1 MELIKDI
8 FNNEWVINIGTGL
21 LVYIIT
27 TIISKIILNKAT
39 NKEKQVDNANKEIIR
54 ILKLY
59 VVEKNMLNGDTKL
72 DKLLAEAN
80 RQIGELNAYSLL
92 IPNVD
97 LYIKMHV
104 KIEANKSSRIEGT
117 RTTVEEDL
125 LDVSDINPEKRDDW
139 EEVQNY
145 VKSTNYGVERIREGF
160 PVCTRLIREIHKILM
175 NGVRGEHKTPGEF
188 RTSQNWIGG
197 SMPSTAVYVP
207 PPHTEVA
214 ECLTDFEKF
223 INNEEIDTP
232 DLIKIAIL
240 HYQFES
246 IHPFLDG
253 NGRIGRLLVPLY
265 IQSKGM
271 LVKSCLYISDYIERN
286 KDTYYDMLTR
296 VRTHNDM
303 ISWIKFFLQ
312 AVIETSKT
320 AKEKFRKVVELT
332 MEMDKVI
339 MDLPVKPENAKKV
352 IDVLYNEPV
361 INRKKLMEITN
372 MKASTLKDT
381 VNALLE
387 RNIILEIT
395 GYSRNQVFAF
405 QNYIDLFLT

>member
-1 MELIKDI
+1 MKLEEYKSGEYVKMNDYKAFIP
-8 FNNEWVINIGTGL
+8 
-21 LVYIIT
+21 
-27 TIISKIILNKAT
+27 SKINY
-39 NKEKQVDNANKEIIR
+39 NWGWD
-54 ILKLY
+54 
-59 VVEKNMLNGDTKL
+59 DTKL

-125 LDVSDINPEKRDDW
+125 LDITDINPEKRDDW

-145 VKSTNYGVERIREGF
+145 VKATNYGVERIKNGF
-160 PVCTRLIREIHKILM
+160 PVCTRLIRELHKILM
-175 NGVRGEHKTPGEF
+175 QGVRGEHKTPGKF

-197 SMPSTAVYVP
+197 SMPSNAVYVP
-207 PPHTEVA
+207 PPHTEIV

-253 NGRIGRLLVPLY
+253 NGRIGRLLIPLY

-271 LVKSCLYISDYIERN
+271 LDKSCLYISDYIERN

-303 ISWIKFFLQ
+303 IAWIKFFLE

-320 AKEKFRKVVELT
+320 AKEKFRNAVELT
-332 MEMDKVI
+332 MEMDKTI
-339 MDLPVKPENAKKV
+339 IDLPIKAENAKKV
-352 IDVLYNEPV
+352 IDVLYNEPI

-372 MKASTLKDT
+372 IRPSTLKDT
-381 VNALLE
+381 VNVLLE
-387 RNIILEIT
+387 NNIIVETT

-405 QNYIDLFLT
+405 QKYIDLFLK

>member
-1 MELIKDI
+1 MKLEEYKSGEYVKMNDYKAFIP
-8 FNNEWVINIGTGL
+8 
-21 LVYIIT
+21 
-27 TIISKIILNKAT
+27 SKINY
-39 NKEKQVDNANKEIIR
+39 NWGWD
-54 ILKLY
+54 
-59 VVEKNMLNGDTKL
+59 DTKL

-145 VKSTNYGVERIREGF
+145 VKATNYGVERIRDGF
-160 PVCTRLIREIHKILM
+160 PVCTRLIREIHEILM
-175 NGVRGEHKTPGEF
+175 QGVRGEHKTPGEF

-214 ECLTDFEKF
+214 ECLSDFEKF

-232 DLIKIAIL
+232 DLVKIAIL

-253 NGRIGRLLVPLY
+253 NGRIGRLLIPLY

-271 LVKSCLYISDYIERN
+271 LEKSCLYISDYIERN

-303 ISWIKFFLQ
+303 IGWIKFFLE

-332 MEMDKVI
+332 VEMDKIIVN
-339 MDLPVKPENAKKV
+339 LPVKSDNAKKL
-352 IDVLYNEPV
+352 INVLYNEPI
-361 INRKKLMEITN
+361 INRKKLCNITKIKEGTIKN
-372 MKASTLKDT
+372 II
-381 VNALLE
+381 NCLLE
-387 RNIILEIT
+387 NDIIVETT
-395 GYSRNQVFAF
+395 GYSRNQIFTF
-405 QNYIDLFLT
+405 QKYTDLFLK

>member
-1 MELIKDI
+1 MKLEEYKSGEYVKMNDYKAFIP
-8 FNNEWVINIGTGL
+8 
-21 LVYIIT
+21 
-27 TIISKIILNKAT
+27 SKINY
-39 NKEKQVDNANKEIIR
+39 NWGWD
-54 ILKLY
+54 
-59 VVEKNMLNGDTKL
+59 DTKL
-72 DKLLAEAN
+72 NKLLAEAN

-125 LDVSDINPEKRDDW
+125 LDVTEINPERRDDW
-139 EEVQNY
+139 VEVKNY
-145 VKSTNYGVERIREGF
+145 VKATNYGVKRINDDF
-160 PVCTRLIREIHKILM
+160 PVCTRLIRELHKILM
-175 NGVRGEHKTPGEF
+175 QGVRGEHKTPGEF

-207 PPHTEVA
+207 PPHTEIA
-214 ECLTDFEKF
+214 DCLTDFEKF
-223 INNEEIDTP
+223 INDEEIDTP

-271 LVKSCLYISDYIERN
+271 LNKPCLYISDYIERN
-286 KDTYYDMLTR
+286 KGIYYDLLTR
-296 VRTHNDM
+296 VRTNNDM
-303 ISWIKFFLQ
+303 IAWIKFFLE

-332 MEMDKVI
+332 VEMDKAI
-339 MDLPVKPENAKKV
+339 INLPVKAENAKKV
-352 IDVLYNEPV
+352 IDVLYNEPI
-361 INRKKLMEITN
+361 INRKKLMEITDI
-372 MKASTLKDT
+372 KPSTLKDT
-381 VNALLE
+381 VNVLLE
-387 RNIILEIT
+387 NNIIVETT
-395 GYSRNQVFAF
+395 GYNRNQVFAF
-405 QNYIDLFLT
+405 QNYIDLFLK

>member
-1 MELIKDI
+1 MKLEEYQSGSYVKMDDYQAFIP
-8 FNNEWVINIGTGL
+8 
-21 LVYIIT
+21 
-27 TIISKIILNKAT
+27 SKINY
-39 NKEKQVDNANKEIIR
+39 NWGWD
-54 ILKLY
+54 
-59 VVEKNMLNGDTKL
+59 DTKL

-117 RTTVEEDL
+117 KTTIEEDL
-125 LDVSDINPEKRDDW
+125 LDIADINPEKRDDW

-145 VKSTNYGVERIREGF
+145 VKAINYGVAKIKDGF

-175 NGVRGEHKTPGEF
+175 QGVRGEHKTPGEF
-188 RTSQNWIGG
+188 RVSQNWIGG
-197 SMPSTAVYVP
+197 TMPSTAVYVP
-207 PPHTEVA
+207 PPFTEIA
-214 ECLTDFEKF
+214 DCLTDFEKF

-271 LVKSCLYISDYIERN
+271 LDKSCLYISDYIEKN
-286 KDTYYDMLTR
+286 KEIYYDLLTR
-296 VRTHNDM
+296 VRTHNDL
-303 ISWIKFFLQ
+303 INWIKFFLE

-320 AKEKFRKVVELT
+320 AKDKFRKVVEFT
-332 MEMDKVI
+332 KVVDKMI
-339 MDLPVKPENAKKV
+339 LDFPVKTENVKKV
-352 IDVLYNEPV
+352 LEILYNEPV
-361 INRKKLMEITN
+361 INRKKLCDLTG
-372 MKASTLKDT
+372 LKEGT
-381 VNALLE
+381 IK
-387 RNIILEIT
+387 NIINCLLKKNIIVETT
-395 GYSRNQVFAF
+395 GYSRNQIFTF
-405 QNYIDLFLT
+405 QKYTDLFLK

>member
-1 MELIKDI
+1 MKLEDYKSGQYVKMNDYKAFIP
-8 FNNEWVINIGTGL
+8 
-21 LVYIIT
+21 
-27 TIISKIILNKAT
+27 SKINH
-39 NKEKQVDNANKEIIR
+39 NWGWD
-54 ILKLY
+54 
-59 VVEKNMLNGDTKL
+59 DTKL

-125 LDVSDINPEKRDDW
+125 LDVTDINPEKRDDW

-145 VKSTNYGVERIREGF
+145 VKATNYGVERIKNGF
-160 PVCTRLIREIHKILM
+160 PVCTRLIRELHKILM
-175 NGVRGEHKTPGEF
+175 QGVRGEHKTPGEF

-197 SMPSTAVYVP
+197 SMPSNAVYVP
-207 PPHTEVA
+207 PPHTEIA

-253 NGRIGRLLVPLY
+253 NGRIGRLLIPLY

-271 LVKSCLYISDYIERN
+271 LDKSCLYISDYIERN

-303 ISWIKFFLQ
+303 IAWIKFFLE

-320 AKEKFRKVVELT
+320 AKEKFRNVVELT

-339 MDLPVKPENAKKV
+339 VNLPVKSDNVKKV

-361 INRKKLMEITN
+361 INRKKLCDITKIKEGTIKN
-372 MKASTLKDT
+372 II
-381 VNALLE
+381 NCLLE
-387 RNIILEIT
+387 NNIIVETT
-395 GYSRNQVFAF
+395 GYSRNQIFTF
-405 QNYIDLFLT
+405 QKYTDLFLK

>member
-1 MELIKDI
+1 M
-8 FNNEWVINIGTGL
+8 
-21 LVYIIT
+21 
-27 TIISKIILNKAT
+27 
-39 NKEKQVDNANKEIIR
+39 Q
-54 ILKLY
+54 
-59 VVEKNMLNGDTKL
+59 
-72 DKLLAEAN
+72 
-80 RQIGELNAYSLL
+80 
-92 IPNVD
+92 
-97 LYIKMHV
+97 
-104 KIEANKSSRIEGT
+104 
-117 RTTVEEDL
+117 
-125 LDVSDINPEKRDDW
+125 
-139 EEVQNY
+139 
-145 VKSTNYGVERIREGF
+145 
-160 PVCTRLIREIHKILM
+160 
-175 NGVRGEHKTPGEF
+175 GVRGEHKTPGEF

-207 PPHTEVA
+207 PPHTEIA
-214 ECLTDFEKF
+214 ECLTDFERF

-253 NGRIGRLLVPLY
+253 NGRIGRLLIPLY

-271 LVKSCLYISDYIERN
+271 LDKSCLYISDYIERN

-303 ISWIKFFLQ
+303 IGWIKFFLE

-332 MEMDKVI
+332 LQMDKII

-352 IDVLYNEPV
+352 LDVLYNEPIVSRKKIIENTGMKFTTLVGV
-361 INRKKLMEITN
+361 IN
-372 MKASTLKDT
+372 
-381 VNALLE
+381 ALQE
-387 RNIILEIT
+387 KSILIETT

-405 QNYIDLFLT
+405 QRYIDLFLK

>member
-1 MELIKDI
+1 MKLEEYKAGKYIK
-8 FNNEWVINIGTGL
+8 INDYNAFIP
-21 LVYIIT
+21 
-27 TIISKIILNKAT
+27 SKINC
-39 NKEKQVDNANKEIIR
+39 NWGWD
-54 ILKLY
+54 
-59 VVEKNMLNGDTKL
+59 DTKL
-72 DKLLAEAN
+72 DKLLADAN

-97 LYIKMHV
+97 LYIKMHI

-125 LDVSDINPEKRDDW
+125 LDISDINPEKRDDW

-145 VKSTNYGVERIREGF
+145 VKATNYGVEKIKEGF

-175 NGVRGEHKTPGEF
+175 QGVRGEHKMPGEF
-188 RTSQNWIGG
+188 RISQNWIGG
-197 SMPSTAVYVP
+197 NMPSNAIYVP
-207 PPHTEVA
+207 PPHMEIS

-223 INNEEIDTP
+223 INNDKIDTP

-253 NGRIGRLLVPLY
+253 NGRIGRLLIPLY

-271 LVKSCLYISDYIERN
+271 LDKSCLYISDYIERN
-286 KDTYYDMLTR
+286 KSVYYDMLTR

-303 ISWIKFFLQ
+303 ISWIKFFLK
-312 AVIETSKT
+312 AVIETSKI
-320 AKEKFRKVVELT
+320 AKDKFRSVVELT
-332 MEMDKVI
+332 MQMDRML
-339 MDLPVKPENAKKV
+339 MDLPVMPDNARKV
-352 IDVLYNEPV
+352 LDVLYNEPIVSRKRIIESTGMRFTTLVGV
-361 INRKKLMEITN
+361 IN
-372 MKASTLKDT
+372 
-381 VNALLE
+381 ALQDK
-387 RNIILEIT
+387 NILIETT

-405 QNYIDLFLT
+405 QRYIDLFLK

>member
-1 MELIKDI
+1 MKLEEYKSGEYIKMNDYKAFI
-8 FNNEWVINIGTGL
+8 P
-21 LVYIIT
+21 
-27 TIISKIILNKAT
+27 SKINY
-39 NKEKQVDNANKEIIR
+39 NWGWD
-54 ILKLY
+54 
-59 VVEKNMLNGDTKL
+59 DTKL

-117 RTTVEEDL
+117 KTTVEEDL
-125 LDVSDINPEKRDDW
+125 LDVTDINPEKRDDW

-145 VKSTNYGVERIREGF
+145 VKATNYGVERIKKGF
-160 PVCTRLIREIHKILM
+160 PVCTRLIREIHRILM
-175 NGVRGEHKTPGEF
+175 QGVRGEHKTPGEF

-207 PPHTEVA
+207 PPHTEVV
-214 ECLTDFEKF
+214 ECLSDFEKF
-223 INNEEIDTP
+223 INNEKIDTP

-253 NGRIGRLLVPLY
+253 NGRIGRLLIPLY

-271 LVKSCLYISDYIERN
+271 LEKPCLYISDYIERN
-286 KDTYYDMLTR
+286 KDIYYDMLTR
-296 VRTHNDM
+296 VRTRNDM
-303 ISWIKFFLQ
+303 IGWIKFFLE

-320 AKEKFRKVVELT
+320 AKEKFRNVVEFT
-332 MEMDKVI
+332 VEMDKTI
-339 MDLPVKPENAKKV
+339 IELPIKTENAKKV
-352 IDVLYNEPV
+352 IDLLYDEPV
-361 INRKKLMEITN
+361 LTRNKMSEITGIKLTTIN
-372 MKASTLKDT
+372 GI
-381 VNALLE
+381 VNALLDK
-387 RNIILEIT
+387 RIITETT
-395 GYSRNQVFAF
+395 GYSRNQIFAF
-405 QNYIDLFLT
+405 EKYINLFLK

>member
-1 MELIKDI
+1 MKLEEYKSGEYVKMNDYKAFIP
-8 FNNEWVINIGTGL
+8 
-21 LVYIIT
+21 
-27 TIISKIILNKAT
+27 SKINY
-39 NKEKQVDNANKEIIR
+39 NWGWD
-54 ILKLY
+54 
-59 VVEKNMLNGDTKL
+59 DTKL

-125 LDVSDINPEKRDDW
+125 LDIADITPEKRDDW

-145 VKSTNYGVERIREGF
+145 VKATNYGVERIAKGF
-160 PVCTRLIREIHKILM
+160 PVCTRLIREIHQILM
-175 NGVRGEHKTPGEF
+175 QGVRGEYKTPGEF

-197 SMPSTAVYVP
+197 SMLSTAVYVP
-207 PPHTEVA
+207 PPHTEIA
-214 ECLTDFEKF
+214 EYLTDFEKF
-223 INNEEIDTP
+223 INDEEIDTP

-253 NGRIGRLLVPLY
+253 NGRIGRLLIPLY

-271 LVKSCLYISDYIERN
+271 LEKPCLYVSDYIERN

-303 ISWIKFFLQ
+303 IGWIKFFLE

-320 AKEKFRKVVELT
+320 TKDKFRKVVELT
-332 MEMDKVI
+332 MEMEKVI
-339 MDLPVKPENAKKV
+339 MNLPVKPENAKKV
-352 IDVLYNEPV
+352 IDVLYDEPIV
-361 INRKKLMEITN
+361 SRKRIIEKTG
-372 MKASTLKDT
+372 MKFTTLT
-381 VNALLE
+381 G
-387 RNIILEIT
+387 IIKAFQEKQILIETT

-405 QNYIDLFLT
+405 QKYIDLFLK

>member
-1 MELIKDI
+1 MKLEEYKSGEYTKMNDYKAFIPIK
-8 FNNEWVINIGTGL
+8 INYNWGW
-21 LVYIIT
+21 
-27 TIISKIILNKAT
+27 
-39 NKEKQVDNANKEIIR
+39 D
-54 ILKLY
+54 
-59 VVEKNMLNGDTKL
+59 DTKL

-117 RTTVEEDL
+117 KTTVEEDL
-125 LDVSDINPEKRDDW
+125 LDVTDINPEKRDDW

-145 VKSTNYGVERIREGF
+145 VKATNYGVERIKKGF
-160 PVCTRLIREIHKILM
+160 PVCTRLIREIHRILM
-175 NGVRGEHKTPGEF
+175 QGVRGEHKTPGEF

-207 PPHTEVA
+207 PPHTEVV
-214 ECLTDFEKF
+214 ECLSDFEKF
-223 INNEEIDTP
+223 INNEKIDTP

-253 NGRIGRLLVPLY
+253 NGRIGRLLIPLY

-271 LVKSCLYISDYIERN
+271 LEKPCLYISDYIERN
-286 KDTYYDMLTR
+286 KDIYYDMLTR
-296 VRTHNDM
+296 VRTRNDM
-303 ISWIKFFLQ
+303 IGWIKFFLE

-320 AKEKFRKVVELT
+320 AKEKFRNVVEFT
-332 MEMDKVI
+332 MEMDKTI
-339 MDLPVKPENAKKV
+339 IELPIKTENAKKV
-352 IDVLYNEPV
+352 IDLLYDEPV
-361 INRKKLMEITN
+361 LTRNKMSEITGIKLTTIN
-372 MKASTLKDT
+372 GI
-381 VNALLE
+381 VNALLDK
-387 RNIILEIT
+387 RIITETT
-395 GYSRNQVFAF
+395 GYSRNQIFAF
-405 QNYIDLFLT
+405 EKYINLFLK

>member
-1 MELIKDI
+1 MKLEEYKSGEYVKLNDYKAFIP
-8 FNNEWVINIGTGL
+8 
-21 LVYIIT
+21 
-27 TIISKIILNKAT
+27 SKINY
-39 NKEKQVDNANKEIIR
+39 NWGWD
-54 ILKLY
+54 
-59 VVEKNMLNGDTKL
+59 DTKL

-117 RTTVEEDL
+117 RTTIEEDL
-125 LDVSDINPEKRDDW
+125 LDVTDINPEKRDDW

-145 VKSTNYGVERIREGF
+145 VKATNYGIERIKNGF
-160 PVCTRLIREIHKILM
+160 PVCTRLIRELHKILM
-175 NGVRGEHKTPGEF
+175 KGVRGEHKTPGEF

-207 PPHTEVA
+207 PPHTEIA

-240 HYQFES
+240 HYQFET

-253 NGRIGRLLVPLY
+253 NGRIGRLLIPLY

-271 LVKSCLYISDYIERN
+271 LDKSCLYISDYIERN

-303 ISWIKFFLQ
+303 IAWIKFFLE
-312 AVIETSKT
+312 AVIETSKI
-320 AKEKFRKVVELT
+320 AKEKFRSVVELT

-339 MDLPVKPENAKKV
+339 LDLPIKAENAKKV
-352 IDVLYNEPV
+352 IDVLYNEPI

-372 MKASTLKDT
+372 IRPSTLKDT
-381 VNALLE
+381 VNVLLE
-387 RNIILEIT
+387 NNVIVETT

-405 QNYIDLFLT
+405 QKYIDLFLK

>member
-1 MELIKDI
+1 MKLEEYKSGKYIK
-8 FNNEWVINIGTGL
+8 INDYKAFIP
-21 LVYIIT
+21 
-27 TIISKIILNKAT
+27 SKINY
-39 NKEKQVDNANKEIIR
+39 NWGWDN
-54 ILKLY
+54 
-59 VVEKNMLNGDTKL
+59 TKL
-72 DKLLAEAN
+72 NKLLAEAN

-125 LDVSDINPEKRDDW
+125 LDITDINPEKRDDW

-145 VKSTNYGVERIREGF
+145 VKATNYGVERIKNGF
-160 PVCTRLIREIHKILM
+160 PVCSRLIRELHKILM
-175 NGVRGEHKTPGEF
+175 QGVRGEYKTPGKF
-188 RTSQNWIGG
+188 RISQNWIGG
-197 SMPSTAVYVP
+197 SMPSNAVYVP
-207 PPHTEVA
+207 PPHTEIVG
-214 ECLTDFEKF
+214 CLTDFEKF
-223 INNEEIDTP
+223 INNEEIDMP

-253 NGRIGRLLVPLY
+253 NGRIGRLLIPLY
-265 IQSKGM
+265 IQNKGM
-271 LVKSCLYISDYIERN
+271 LDKSCLYISDYIERN

-303 ISWIKFFLQ
+303 IAWIKFFLEV
-312 AVIETSKT
+312 VIETSKI
-320 AKEKFRKVVELT
+320 AKEKFRNVVELT
-332 MEMDKVI
+332 MEMDRVI

-352 IDVLYNEPV
+352 LDVLYDEPIV
-361 INRKKLMEITN
+361 SRKKILELIDIKQT
-372 MKASTLKDT
+372 TLN
-381 VNALLE
+381 VCINALKE
-387 RNIILEIT
+387 KNIIIETT

-405 QNYIDLFLT
+405 QKYIDLFLK

>member
-1 MELIKDI
+1 MKLEEYKSGEYVKMNDYKAFIP
-8 FNNEWVINIGTGL
+8 
-21 LVYIIT
+21 
-27 TIISKIILNKAT
+27 SKINF
-39 NKEKQVDNANKEIIR
+39 NWGWD
-54 ILKLY
+54 
-59 VVEKNMLNGDTKL
+59 DTKL

-125 LDVSDINPEKRDDW
+125 LDVTDINPEKRDDW

-145 VKSTNYGVERIREGF
+145 VKATNYGIERIRDGF
-160 PVCTRLIREIHKILM
+160 PVCTRLIREIHEILM
-175 NGVRGEHKTPGEF
+175 QGVRGEYKTPGEF
-188 RTSQNWIGG
+188 RVSQNWIGG

-207 PPHTEVA
+207 PPHTEVT
-214 ECLTDFEKF
+214 ECLSDFEKF

-253 NGRIGRLLVPLY
+253 NGRIGRLLIPLY

-271 LVKSCLYISDYIERN
+271 LEKSCLYISDYIERN

-296 VRTHNDM
+296 VRTNNDM
-303 ISWIKFFLQ
+303 IGWIKFFLE

-320 AKEKFRKVVELT
+320 AKEKFRNVVKFT

-339 MDLPVKPENAKKV
+339 MELPVKPENAKKV
-352 IDVLYNEPV
+352 IDLLYDEPLLTR
-361 INRKKLMEITN
+361 NKMFEITGIKLTTIN
-372 MKASTLKDT
+372 GI
-381 VNALLE
+381 VNALLDKG
-387 RNIILEIT
+387 IITETT
-395 GYSRNQVFAF
+395 GYSRNQIFAF
-405 QNYIDLFLT
+405 EKYINLFLK

>member
-1 MELIKDI
+1 MKLEEYKSGKYVKMNDYKAFIP
-8 FNNEWVINIGTGL
+8 
-21 LVYIIT
+21 
-27 TIISKIILNKAT
+27 SKINY
-39 NKEKQVDNANKEIIR
+39 NWGWD
-54 ILKLY
+54 
-59 VVEKNMLNGDTKL
+59 DTKL

-104 KIEANKSSRIEGT
+104 KIEANKSSKIEGT

-125 LDVSDINPEKRDDW
+125 LDVTDINPEKRDDW

-145 VKSTNYGVERIREGF
+145 VKATNYGVERIKKGF
-160 PVCTRLIREIHKILM
+160 PVCTRLIREIHRILM
-175 NGVRGEHKTPGEF
+175 QGVRGEHKTPGEF

-207 PPHTEVA
+207 PPHTEVV
-214 ECLTDFEKF
+214 ECLSDFEKF
-223 INNEEIDTP
+223 INNEKIDTP

-253 NGRIGRLLVPLY
+253 NGRIGRLLIPLY

-271 LVKSCLYISDYIERN
+271 LEKSCLYISDYIERN

-303 ISWIKFFLQ
+303 IGWIKFFLE

-332 MEMDKVI
+332 VEMDKIIVN
-339 MDLPVKPENAKKV
+339 LPVKSDNAKKV
-352 IDVLYNEPV
+352 INVLYNEPI
-361 INRKKLMEITN
+361 INRKKLCNITKIKEGTIKN
-372 MKASTLKDT
+372 II
-381 VNALLE
+381 NCLLE
-387 RNIILEIT
+387 NDIIVETT
-395 GYSRNQVFAF
+395 GYSRNQIFTF
-405 QNYIDLFLT
+405 QKYTDLFLK

>member
-1 MELIKDI
+1 MKLEEYKSGEYVKMNDYKAFIP
-8 FNNEWVINIGTGL
+8 
-21 LVYIIT
+21 
-27 TIISKIILNKAT
+27 SKINY
-39 NKEKQVDNANKEIIR
+39 NWGWD
-54 ILKLY
+54 
-59 VVEKNMLNGDTKL
+59 DTKL
-72 DKLLAEAN
+72 NKLLSEAN

-125 LDVSDINPEKRDDW
+125 LDVTDINPEKRDDW

-145 VKSTNYGVERIREGF
+145 VKATNYGVEKIKEGF
-160 PVCTRLIREIHKILM
+160 PVCTRLIREIHEILM
-175 NGVRGEHKTPGEF
+175 QGVRGEHKTPGEF

-207 PPHTEVA
+207 PPHTEIA
-214 ECLTDFEKF
+214 ECLSDFEKF

-253 NGRIGRLLVPLY
+253 NGRIGRLLIPLY

-271 LVKSCLYISDYIERN
+271 LEKSCLYISDYIERN
-286 KDTYYDMLTR
+286 KNTYYDMLTR

-303 ISWIKFFLQ
+303 IGWIKFFLE

-339 MDLPVKPENAKKV
+339 VNLPVKSDNVKKV

-361 INRKKLMEITN
+361 INRKKLCDLTEI
-372 MKASTLKDT
+372 KEGT
-381 VNALLE
+381 VKNIINCLLE
-387 RNIILEIT
+387 KNIIVETT
-395 GYSRNQVFAF
+395 GYSRNQIFTF
-405 QNYIDLFLT
+405 QKYTELFLK

>member
-1 MELIKDI
+1 MKLEEYKSGKYVKMNDYKAFIP
-8 FNNEWVINIGTGL
+8 
-21 LVYIIT
+21 
-27 TIISKIILNKAT
+27 SKINY
-39 NKEKQVDNANKEIIR
+39 NWGWD
-54 ILKLY
+54 
-59 VVEKNMLNGDTKL
+59 DTKL

-125 LDVSDINPEKRDDW
+125 LDVTDINPEKRDDW

-145 VKSTNYGVERIREGF
+145 VKATNYGVERIREGF
-160 PVCTRLIREIHKILM
+160 PVCTRLIREIHEILM
-175 NGVRGEHKTPGEF
+175 QGVRGEHKTPGEF
-188 RTSQNWIGG
+188 RVSQNWIGG

-214 ECLTDFEKF
+214 ECLSDFEKF

-253 NGRIGRLLVPLY
+253 NGRIGRLLIPLY

-271 LVKSCLYISDYIERN
+271 LEKSCLYISDYIERN
-286 KDTYYDMLTR
+286 KDAYYDMLTR

-303 ISWIKFFLQ
+303 IGWIKFFLE
-312 AVIETSKT
+312 AVIQTSKT
-320 AKEKFRKVVELT
+320 AKEKFRNVVKLT

-339 MDLPVKPENAKKV
+339 MDLSVKPENARKV
-352 IDVLYNEPV
+352 LDVLYDEP
-361 INRKKLMEITN
+361 IISRKKILGKIDIKPT
-372 MKASTLKDT
+372 TLNVT
-381 VNALLE
+381 VNSLQE
-387 RNIILEIT
+387 RGIIQETT

-405 QNYIDLFLT
+405 QKYIDLFLK

>member
-1 MELIKDI
+1 MKLEEYRSGEYVKMNDYKAFIP
-8 FNNEWVINIGTGL
+8 
-21 LVYIIT
+21 
-27 TIISKIILNKAT
+27 SKINY
-39 NKEKQVDNANKEIIR
+39 NWGWD
-54 ILKLY
+54 
-59 VVEKNMLNGDTKL
+59 DTKL

-97 LYIKMHV
+97 LYIKMLV

-125 LDVSDINPEKRDDW
+125 LDVTDINPEKRDDW

-145 VKSTNYGVERIREGF
+145 VKATNYGVERIKNGF
-160 PVCTRLIREIHKILM
+160 PVCTRLIRELHKILM
-175 NGVRGEHKTPGEF
+175 QGVRGEHKTPGEF

-197 SMPSTAVYVP
+197 SMPSNAVYVP
-207 PPHTEVA
+207 PPHTEIA

-253 NGRIGRLLVPLY
+253 NGRIGRLLIPLY

-271 LVKSCLYISDYIERN
+271 LDKSCLYISDYIERN

-303 ISWIKFFLQ
+303 IAWIKFFLE

-320 AKEKFRKVVELT
+320 AKDKFRNVVELT
-332 MEMDKVI
+332 MKMDKIIVN
-339 MDLPVKPENAKKV
+339 LPVKSDNVKKV

-361 INRKKLMEITN
+361 INIKKLYDITKIKEGTIKN
-372 MKASTLKDT
+372 II
-381 VNALLE
+381 NCLLE
-387 RNIILEIT
+387 NNIIVETT
-395 GYSRNQVFAF
+395 GYSRNQIFTF
-405 QNYIDLFLT
+405 QKYTDLFLK

>member
-1 MELIKDI
+1 MKLEEYKSGEYVKMNDYKAFIP
-8 FNNEWVINIGTGL
+8 
-21 LVYIIT
+21 
-27 TIISKIILNKAT
+27 SKINY
-39 NKEKQVDNANKEIIR
+39 NWGWD
-54 ILKLY
+54 
-59 VVEKNMLNGDTKL
+59 DTKL

-125 LDVSDINPEKRDDW
+125 LDITDINPEKRDDW

-145 VKSTNYGVERIREGF
+145 VKATNYGVERIKNGF
-160 PVCTRLIREIHKILM
+160 PVCTRLIRELHKILM
-175 NGVRGEHKTPGEF
+175 QGVRGEHKTPGEF

-197 SMPSTAVYVP
+197 SMPSNAVYVP
-207 PPHTEVA
+207 PPHAEIA

-253 NGRIGRLLVPLY
+253 NGRIGRLLIPLY

-271 LVKSCLYISDYIERN
+271 LEKSCLYISDYIERN
-286 KDTYYDMLTR
+286 KDTYYDLLTR
-296 VRTHNDM
+296 VRTHND
-303 ISWIKFFLQ
+303 IIGWIKFFLE

-320 AKEKFRKVVELT
+320 AKEKFRNVVELT
-332 MEMDKVI
+332 MEMDKTI
-339 MDLPVKPENAKKV
+339 IDLPIKAENAKKV
-352 IDVLYNEPV
+352 IDALYNEPI

-372 MKASTLKDT
+372 IRPSTIKDT
-381 VNALLE
+381 VNILLE
-387 RNIILEIT
+387 NNIIVETT

-405 QNYIDLFLT
+405 QKYIDLFLK

>member
-1 MELIKDI
+1 MKLEEYKSGKYVKMNDYKAFIP
-8 FNNEWVINIGTGL
+8 
-21 LVYIIT
+21 
-27 TIISKIILNKAT
+27 SKINY
-39 NKEKQVDNANKEIIR
+39 NWGWD
-54 ILKLY
+54 
-59 VVEKNMLNGDTKL
+59 DTKL

-104 KIEANKSSRIEGT
+104 KIEANISSRIEGT

-125 LDVSDINPEKRDDW
+125 LDVTDINPEKRDDW

-145 VKSTNYGVERIREGF
+145 VKATNYGVERIREGF

-175 NGVRGEHKTPGEF
+175 QGVRGEHKTPGEF
-188 RTSQNWIGG
+188 RVSQNWIGG
-197 SMPSTAVYVP
+197 RMPSTAVYVP

-214 ECLTDFEKF
+214 ECLSDFEKF

-232 DLIKIAIL
+232 DLIKSAIL

-253 NGRIGRLLVPLY
+253 NGRIGRLLIPLY

-271 LVKSCLYISDYIERN
+271 LEKSCLYISDYIERN
-286 KDTYYDMLTR
+286 KDAYYDMLTR

-303 ISWIKFFLQ
+303 IGWIKFFLE

-320 AKEKFRKVVELT
+320 AKEKFRNVVELT

-339 MDLPVKPENAKKV
+339 MDLSVKPENARKV
-352 IDVLYNEPV
+352 LDVLYDEP
-361 INRKKLMEITN
+361 IISRKKILEKIDIKPT
-372 MKASTLKDT
+372 TLNVT
-381 VNALLE
+381 VNSLQE
-387 RNIILEIT
+387 RGIIQETT

-405 QNYIDLFLT
+405 QKYIDLFLK

>member
-1 MELIKDI
+1 MKLEEYKSGEYVKMNDYKAFIP
-8 FNNEWVINIGTGL
+8 
-21 LVYIIT
+21 
-27 TIISKIILNKAT
+27 SKINY
-39 NKEKQVDNANKEIIR
+39 NWGWD
-54 ILKLY
+54 
-59 VVEKNMLNGDTKL
+59 DTKL

-125 LDVSDINPEKRDDW
+125 LDVTDINPEKRDDW

-145 VKSTNYGVERIREGF
+145 VKATNYGVERIKDGF
-160 PVCTRLIREIHKILM
+160 PVCTRLIRELHKILM
-175 NGVRGEHKTPGEF
+175 QGVRGEHKTPGEF

-197 SMPSTAVYVP
+197 SMPSNAVYVP
-207 PPHTEVA
+207 PPHTEIA

-253 NGRIGRLLVPLY
+253 NGRIGRLLIPLY

-271 LVKSCLYISDYIERN
+271 LDKSCLYISDYIERN

-296 VRTHNDM
+296 VRIYNDM
-303 ISWIKFFLQ
+303 IEWIKFFLE
-312 AVIETSKT
+312 AVIETSET
-320 AKEKFRKVVELT
+320 AKEKFRNVVELT
-332 MEMDKVI
+332 KEMDKVI

-352 IDVLYNEPV
+352 LDVLYDEPIV
-361 INRKKLMEITN
+361 SRKKILELIDIKPT
-372 MKASTLKDT
+372 TLN
-381 VNALLE
+381 VCINALKE
-387 RNIILEIT
+387 KNIIIETT

-405 QNYIDLFLT
+405 QKYIDLFLK

>member
-1 MELIKDI
+1 MKLEEYRSGEYVKMNDYKAFIP
-8 FNNEWVINIGTGL
+8 
-21 LVYIIT
+21 
-27 TIISKIILNKAT
+27 SKINY
-39 NKEKQVDNANKEIIR
+39 NWGWD
-54 ILKLY
+54 
-59 VVEKNMLNGDTKL
+59 DTKL

-125 LDVSDINPEKRDDW
+125 LDVTDINPEKRDDW

-145 VKSTNYGVERIREGF
+145 VKATNYGVQRIKDGF
-160 PVCTRLIREIHKILM
+160 PVCTRLIRELHKILM
-175 NGVRGEHKTPGEF
+175 QGVRGEHKTPGEF

-197 SMPSTAVYVP
+197 SMPSNAVYVP
-207 PPHTEVA
+207 PPHTEIA

-253 NGRIGRLLVPLY
+253 NGRIGRLLIPLY

-271 LVKSCLYISDYIERN
+271 LDKSCLYISDYIERN

-303 ISWIKFFLQ
+303 IAWIKFFLE

-320 AKEKFRKVVELT
+320 AKDKFRNVVELT
-332 MEMDKVI
+332 MKMDKIIVN
-339 MDLPVKPENAKKV
+339 LPVKSDNVKKV

-361 INRKKLMEITN
+361 INIKKLYDITKIKEGTIKN
-372 MKASTLKDT
+372 II
-381 VNALLE
+381 NCLLE
-387 RNIILEIT
+387 NNIIVETT
-395 GYSRNQVFAF
+395 GYSRNQIFTF
-405 QNYIDLFLT
+405 QKYTDLFLK